1 MGFFIAFWCR
11 ILFPA
16 ELWLSYVV
24 LVLILNELNRF
35 FKSDENLLCFA
46 GLLDIDDPMIMG
58 EEDEVLIE
66 LQKRQEELKALYA
79 HNRSQKQRLIS
90 LAKEEMK
97 RQDLRQK
104 LRAADSE
111 VKT

>member
-1 MGFFIAFWCR
+1 MVF
-11 ILFPA
+11 
-16 ELWLSYVV
+16 
-24 LVLILNELNRF
+24 VLILNELNRIL
-35 FKSDENLLCFA
+35 KSDENLLCFA

-111 VKT
+111 VKTYVHAWGLFPEKD